1 MDWRFPLRLIRLLL
15 LLLWTVLVLPP
26 VQAGRLVLAFDAGLK
41 AKFSAMVC
49 MVWAR
54 AVCAIL
60 GIDVGSTGHRV
71 QNTGFTVCNHVS
83 YIDILVMASVSP
95 SVFVSKMEV
104 RSWPAIGWL
113 ARLGGTVFIDR
124 RSALASW
131 RSLSGV
137 EAALSH
143 GVNVVT
149 FPEGTT
155 TDGSVTGEFKRMLFE
170 APARA
175 GAAVIPV
182 SIRYYSADK
191 SAEIPWYGEM
201 TLLPHLWSLLGV
213 WRIKSCLYFSR
224 AIMFDAGTAKKSVS
238 RNYLSEKSRESV
250 MSGLYS
256 LDRWFA
262 Y

>member
-1 MDWRFPLRLIRLLL
+1 MDSRLPLRFSRLFLL
-15 LLLWTVLVLPP
+15 VIWTALMLPP
-26 VQAGRLVLAFDAGLK
+26 VQAGRLILFFDAMLK
-41 AKFSAMVC
+41 AKFSAFGC

-60 GIDVGSTGHRV
+60 GIDVGCTGHRV
-71 QNTGFTVCNHVS
+71 QKTGFTVCNHVS
-83 YIDILVMASVSP
+83 YIDILVMASISP
-95 SVFVSKMEV
+95 SVFVSKTEV
-104 RSWPAIGWL
+104 RSWPLIGWM

-131 RSLSGV
+131 KSLSDV
-137 EAALSH
+137 ETALSH

-155 TDGSVTGEFKRMLFE
+155 TDGGETGDFKRMLFE

-175 GAAVIPV
+175 GVPVIPV
-182 SIRYYSADK
+182 SIKYYSADK

-213 WRIKSCLYFSR
+213 RRIKSLLYFSR
-224 AIMFDAGTAKKSVS
+224 AITFEARAGKRSAS
-238 RNYLSEKSRESV
+238 RSYLSAKSRESV

>member
-1 MDWRFPLRLIRLLL
+1 MDGRFPLRLARLFLL
-15 LLLWTVLVLPP
+15 VLWTALVLPP
-26 VQAGRLVLAFDAGLK
+26 VQAGRLVLMFDARLK
-41 AKFSAMVC
+41 AKFSAKVC

-60 GIDVGSTGHRV
+60 GIDVGSTGHRL

-83 YIDILVMASVSP
+83 YIDILVMASISP

-104 RSWPAIGWL
+104 RSWPVIGWL

-131 RSLSGV
+131 KSLSEV
-137 EAALSH
+137 ETALRH

-155 TDGSVTGEFKRMLFE
+155 TNGSETGDFKRMLFE

-175 GAAVIPV
+175 GVAVIPV
-182 SIRYYSADK
+182 SIKYYSGDK

-213 WRIKSCLYFSR
+213 RKIRSFLYFSR
-224 AIMFDAGTAKKSVS
+224 AITFDARMAKKSVS
-238 RNYLSEKSRESV
+238 RNYLSAKSRESV

>member
-1 MDWRFPLRLIRLLL
+1 MDSRFPLRLARLFLL
-15 LLLWTVLVLPP
+15 VIWTALILPP
-26 VQAGRLVLAFDAGLK
+26 VQAGRLALAFDAGLK
-41 AKFSAMVC
+41 AKFSAKGC

-83 YIDILVMASVSP
+83 YIDILVMASISP

-104 RSWPAIGWL
+104 RSWPVIGWL

-131 RSLSGV
+131 RSLSDL
-137 EAALSH
+137 ETALSH

-155 TDGSVTGEFKRMLFE
+155 TNGSMTGEFKRMLFE

-175 GAAVIPV
+175 GIAVIPV

-201 TLLPHLWSLLGV
+201 TLLPHLWSLLGIR
-213 WRIKSCLYFSR
+213 RIKSFLYFSR
-224 AIMFDAGTAKKSVS
+224 AITFDARMGKKSVS
-238 RNYLSEKSRESV
+238 RNYLSAKSRESV

>member
-1 MDWRFPLRLIRLLL
+1 MDSRFPLRLVRLLL
-15 LLLWTVLVLPP
+15 LVLWTAFMLPP
-26 VQAGRLVLAFDAGLK
+26 VQAGRLILIFDARLK
-41 AKFSAMVC
+41 AKFSAFGC

-60 GIDVGSTGHRV
+60 GIDVGSTGYRV

-83 YIDILVMASVSP
+83 YIDILVMASISP
-95 SVFVSKMEV
+95 SIFVSKMEV
-104 RSWPAIGWL
+104 RSWPLIGWM

-131 RSLSGV
+131 KSLSDV
-137 EAALSH
+137 EVALGH

-155 TDGSVTGEFKRMLFE
+155 TDGSETGDFKRMLFE

-175 GAAVIPV
+175 GIAVIPV
-182 SIRYYSADK
+182 SIKYYSGDK

-201 TLLPHLWSLLGV
+201 TLLPHLWSLLGIP
-213 WRIKSCLYFSR
+213 RTKSFLYFSR
-224 AIMFDAGTAKKSVS
+224 AITSEGGMGKRSVS
-238 RNYLSEKSRESV
+238 RNYLSAKSRESV

-262 Y
+262 F